1 MFLVICQVSLRY
13 INKLQNLIR
22 TSPFILAK
30 TIFCWLSTHRAY
42 FTAALCSQMTFN
54 CWTLFRATIITAC
67 ACRSRI
73 GCVFLC
79 FNVTYF
85 RDTRFL
91 VTPSHG
97 ATRSLQWSK
106 TRTKDP
112 QEVSWWCTASY
123 MWRIWTVGM
132 PPWGKHVCR
141 TWITVCSL
149 FPKYPLVYR
158 FSVAHWSWSTQLLYI
173 EPG

>member
-30 TIFCWLSTHRAY
+30 TIFCWLSTHRTY
-42 FTAALCSQMTFN
+42 FTAALCNQMTFN

-85 RDTRFL
+85 RDT
-91 VTPSHG
+91 
-97 ATRSLQWSK
+97 W
-106 TRTKDP
+106 D
-112 QEVSWWCTASY
+112 SWW
-123 MWRIWTVGM
+123 
-132 PPWGKHVCR
+132 PPPMVQPEAFNGQRQGQKTSKR
-141 TWITVCSL
+141 S
-149 FPKYPLVYR
+149 PGG
-158 FSVAHWSWSTQLLYI
+158 ALLHI
-173 EPG
+173 CGEFERLGCLRGV